1 MHYGLGQVPTEL
13 EHGAVGPVN
22 ETLGIPLSFKLVL
35 APTHYSLDS
44 RDH

>member
-22 ETLGIPLSFKLVL
+22 ETPGIPLSFYLVP